1 MPRSRNSR
9 PPTRQ
14 RPSTGSRAGVE
25 LEKFTTADLRTWQR
39 QSENLERYNVQIY
52 YHLEGLRSLYR
63 VQLSEA
69 LSDTKPTQF
78 ILKDWVR
85 ILDYQYGLEPLSA
98 AGSLVRG
105 GRFNIGS
112 DLNPAKFPAFPALYL
127 AENYQTGYGEKFGTA
142 PPAETGIQGHEFALR
157 EPNSFSAVHVSGE
170 LLNLFDLRSARNL
183 RKFVEIIAGF
193 EMPSEL

>member
-85 ILDYQYGLEPLSA
+85 FWTTNTAWSRSLLQVAWFEAVDSILG
-98 AGSLVRG
+98 V
-105 GRFNIGS
+105 I
-112 DLNPAKFPAFPALYL
+112 
-127 AENYQTGYGEKFGTA
+127 
-142 PPAETGIQGHEFALR
+142 
-157 EPNSFSAVHVSGE
+157 
-170 LLNLFDLRSARNL
+170 
-183 RKFVEIIAGF
+183 
-193 EMPSEL
+193 